1 MAVTEQDT
9 CCLLFLFF
17 LFADNIKFA
26 LTYLTYVRTYEAC
39 ASLLPAIER
48 KIPGQLITFYAPS
61 YSITVRDKYFM
72 RPILYT
78 IAASVYNTPSRFVK
92 SSGEFFLN

>member
-26 LTYLTYVRTYEAC
+26 LTYLTYVR
-39 ASLLPAIER
+39 SLRFPPPRDRAQDTGTINY
-48 KIPGQLITFYAPS
+48 IYAPS

>member
-1 MAVTEQDT
+1 MAVTERDT

-26 LTYLTYVRTYEAC
+26 LTLRTYEAC

-78 IAASVYNTPSRFVK
+78 IAASEYNTPSRFVK